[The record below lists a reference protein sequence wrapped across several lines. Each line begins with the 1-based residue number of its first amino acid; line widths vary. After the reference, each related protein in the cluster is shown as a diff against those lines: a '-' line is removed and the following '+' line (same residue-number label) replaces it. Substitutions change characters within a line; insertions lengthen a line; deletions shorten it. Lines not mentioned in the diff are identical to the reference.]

1 MFFKKAILGFKN
13 NLTKIGTKEPLNFFS
28 IVLILGLDL
37 FVLVN
42 IFQGL
47 DAQTAQLATPWE
59 KIPYECENLLEVD
72 SPQEQKI
79 LVSEMLSKY
88 ENYYQDN
95 EYKYK
100 EEFINESTKAKIDPL
115 CRAVFDAAN
124 IVRANSNLQE
134 QYSQIQKIQSESDQ
148 FQNQIEKY
156 TTDYDTMLQE
166 QQAGQLPGNS
176 ILTVN
181 MTNVKAKIEDLKNQ
195 INTNKLRIENIE
207 KSIFESN
214 DVQSFISIAKQNKQL
229 ILDQKKSLEFWHS
242 LKVTGVEFVFLL
254 PLLFFFLYLYKQS
267 LRKDN
272 ELMIFIMSHLLVVVS
287 IPVLVEVIR
296 LLMEV
301 LPLHILADFIALLK
315 ALNIA
320 IIWNYLLI
328 LIGIGIVVV
337 LIYIV
342 QKKLFSR
349 QRVGLKRIAQNRC
362 QACGVKLSTEAKF
375 CYHCGENQLMPCSF
389 CQKPTY
395 KSGLYCIHCG
405 KPQS

>member
-1 MFFKKAILGFKN
+1 MFFKQAILGFKN
-13 NLTKIGTKEPLNFFS
+13 NLTKIGSKEPLNFFS

-47 DAQTAQLATPWE
+47 DAQTAQLTAPWE
-59 KIPYECENLLEVD
+59 KIPYECENLLEVN
-72 SPQEQKI
+72 SPQEQKT
-79 LVSEMLSKY
+79 LVAEMLSKY
-88 ENYYQDN
+88 ENYYQNN
-95 EYKYK
+95 EYKYR
-100 EEFINESTKAKIDPL
+100 EEFINEANQAKIDPL
-115 CRAVFDAAN
+115 CRMVFDAAN
-124 IVRANSNLQE
+124 TVRANAKLQE
-134 QYSQIQKIQSESDQ
+134 QHSQVQKIQSESDQ

-166 QQAGQLPGNS
+166 QQAGQLPENS
-176 ILTVN
+176 ILTGN
-181 MTNVKAKIEDLKNQ
+181 TTDVKIRIEDLNNQ

-254 PLLFFFLYLYKQS
+254 PLLFFFIYLYRRS
-267 LRKDN
+267 LSKNN

-287 IPVLVEVIR
+287 IPVVFEVIH

-349 QRVGLKRIAQNRC
+349 QRLGLKRIAQKRC
-362 QACGVKLSTEAKF
+362 QTCGVKLSTEAKF
-375 CYHCGENQLMPCSF
+375 CYHCGENQLALCQF